1 MTGVSSDLLAPDAV
15 FTWAQAVQSTYAL
28 EGCPTLSSSVKFA
41 DAAPADW
48 FASAV
53 NCAAANGVVSEWM
66 MPIWLSTARSFVRS
80 WPCAAPI
87 TRGMILVQHGSIQL
101 HHALPSSQWTDTK
114 ALINGT
120 SITFLTPASSTT
132 SVQMP
137 VILMRFCE
145 GIAG

>member
-101 HHALPSSQWTDTK
+101 HHALPSSQWTDAK

-120 SITFLTPASSTT
+120 SITFLTPASST

>member
-53 NCAAANGVVSEWM
+53 NCAAANGVVSEWI
-66 MPIWLSTARSFVRS
+66 MPIWLPTARSFVLALRC
-80 WPCAAPI
+80 PHNKGYDTRPARIYPVAP
-87 TRGMILVQHGSIQL
+87 RPPLFAMDRCQSSDQWHQHHFLDACQF
-101 HHALPSSQWTDTK
+101 HHQRPDARDPDAL
-114 ALINGT
+114 L
-120 SITFLTPASSTT
+120 
-132 SVQMP
+132 
-137 VILMRFCE
+137 
-145 GIAG
+145 

>member
-1 MTGVSSDLLAPDAV
+1 
-15 FTWAQAVQSTYAL
+15 
-28 EGCPTLSSSVKFA
+28 
-41 DAAPADW
+41 
-48 FASAV
+48 
-53 NCAAANGVVSEWM
+53 
-66 MPIWLSTARSFVRS
+66 
-80 WPCAAPI
+80 
-87 TRGMILVQHGSIQL
+87 MILVQHGSIQL
-101 HHALPSSQWTDTK
+101 HHALPSSQWTDAK

>member
-53 NCAAANGVVSEWM
+53 NCAAAN
-66 MPIWLSTARSFVRS
+66 A
-80 WPCAAPI
+80 
-87 TRGMILVQHGSIQL
+87 
-101 HHALPSSQWTDTK
+101 K

>member
-66 MPIWLSTARSFVRS
+66 MPLWLSTARSFVRS
-80 WPCAAPI
+80 WPCAAPM
-87 TRGMILVQHGSIQL
+87 TVAKTQPSVVQPQH
-101 HHALPSSQWTDTK
+101 
-114 ALINGT
+114 
-120 SITFLTPASSTT
+120 TT
-132 SVQMP
+132 LF
-137 VILMRFCE
+137 I
-145 GIAG
+145 